1 MVQPFDYMHKS
12 GNSGLVLQNY
22 AARLD
27 GASGG
32 ANALPHTLLAQPF
45 FTGDLPLTLAQIGID
60 CTGTGAGNIE
70 IGIYDCLSTRDIYPR
85 NRLFFGSVNYSATG
99 PRLTSASITLPAGKL
114 FWLVT
119 NTDGGSGTNSS
130 VVSSNEI
137 TVPVGVV
144 GLVIPGASTGAN
156 QVALGLSLTRA
167 YGLGLPATFP
177 AGADKRN
184 NQFGAYPAIIL
195 DPADYWLTYT
205 GFATPS
211 AAFAESFEL
220 SGGWPGTYPADYWRT
235 YTGFNTPSAAF
246 DESFEN
252 SGGWPG
258 T

>member
-12 GNSGLVLQNY
+12 GNSGLTLQNY
-22 AARLD
+22 AARLGGAGG
-27 GASGG
+27 GAS
-32 ANALPHTLLAQPF
+32 ALPNVLLAQPF

-60 CTGTGAGNIE
+60 CTAVGTGNIQ

-85 NRLFFGSVNYSATG
+85 NRLSLGSVDYSATG
-99 PRLTSASITLPAGKL
+99 PRLTSASITLAAGKL

-130 VVSSNEI
+130 VVSANEI

-144 GLVIPGASTGAN
+144 GLVLPGAATGAN
-156 QVALGLSLTRA
+156 TVALGLFIARA

-195 DPADYWLTYT
+195 DPA
-205 GFATPS
+205 
-211 AAFAESFEL
+211 
-220 SGGWPGTYPADYWRT
+220 
-235 YTGFNTPSAAF
+235 
-246 DESFEN
+246 
-252 SGGWPG
+252 
-258 T
+258 